1 MKKILLIFGTRP
13 EAIKMAPLVKAFKK
27 VSNVELKVCVTAQH
41 RQMLDQVLEI
51 FNIKPDYD
59 LDLMNKEQDL
69 YDLTSKILLN
79 LRKILDDFKPDIV
92 FVHGDTTT
100 AMTASLAAFYS
111 KIKIAHIE
119 AGLRTGDIYSPYP
132 EEMNRS
138 LISVLAN
145 YHFAP
150 TIAAK
155 ENLLKENKSG
165 NNIIVTGNTVIDSLF
180 MVLNKIKNDIELRKR
195 ILEKIYSQYLLQK
208 NKRFVLITVHRRESF
223 GEKLKNICLAFKILA
238 ENNPEIDF
246 VFPVHLNP
254 NVQQPVKEIL
264 SDIDNIYLIKPLEY
278 VEFVYMMSKAYFI
291 ITDSGGIQEEAPSL
305 SKPVLVLRDTTE
317 RPEAVKFGTVKIVGT
332 DKKIIIKTAQELLD
346 NKNEYKRMTK
356 AQNPYGDGF
365 AAQRIIDFINN
376 LVI

>member
-27 VSNVELKVCVTAQH
+27 ESNVEVKICVTAQH

-51 FNIKPDYD
+51 FDIKPDYD
-59 LDLMNKEQDL
+59 LNLMKKEQDL
-69 YDLTSKILLN
+69 YDLTAKMLLDLKEVLN
-79 LRKILDDFKPDIV
+79 SFQPDIV

-111 KIKIAHIE
+111 KIKIAHVE
-119 AGLRTGDIYSPYP
+119 AGLRTGNIYSPYP
-132 EEMNRS
+132 EEVNRN
-138 LISVLAN
+138 LISILAN

-150 TIAAK
+150 TMAAK
-155 ENLLKENKSG
+155 ENLLKENKSE
-165 NNIIVTGNTVIDSLF
+165 NTIIVTGNTVIDSLF
-180 MVLNKIKNDIELRKR
+180 IILNKIKNSVELKNKV
-195 ILEKIYSQYLLQK
+195 LEKIYSQYSWK
-208 NKRFVLITVHRRESF
+208 ENKRIILITVHRRESF

-264 SDIDNIYLIKPLEY
+264 SNIANIYLIKPLEY

-346 NKNEYKRMTK
+346 NEYEYNKMINVD
-356 AQNPYGDGF
+356 NPYGDGF
-365 AAQRIIDFINN
+365 AAQRIIDFINT
-376 LVI
+376 LK